1 MPRSIFFIVVW
12 TDGASLYKWAWP
24 LRFVEHGMSATY
36 GLERNWM
43 KPTTLFSN
51 PCQMQHQKWAAHER
65 QLSEL
70 LEYKDIS
77 RNY

>member
-1 MPRSIFFIVVW
+1 
-12 TDGASLYKWAWP
+12 
-24 LRFVEHGMSATY
+24 MSATY

-51 PCQMQHQKWAAHER
+51 PCQMQHQKRAAHER

-70 LEYKDIS
+70 LEYIYTTNKKKS
-77 RNY
+77 GRL